1 MGASFFA
8 LSLGRSRY
16 KNKFQ
21 YEETHLPESHRLAIQ
36 KKIT

>member
-8 LSLGRSRY
+8 LSLGRCRY